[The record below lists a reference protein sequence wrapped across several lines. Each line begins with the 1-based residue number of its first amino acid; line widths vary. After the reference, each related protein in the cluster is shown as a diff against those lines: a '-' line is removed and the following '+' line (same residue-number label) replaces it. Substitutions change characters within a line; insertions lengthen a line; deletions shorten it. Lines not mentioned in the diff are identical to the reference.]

1 MENLNKQMWLSL
13 YLSKLQIKSNEK
25 KSKGM
30 LHINK
35 RNNLLKR
42 YNDCKCLCTDSGV
55 PNFIKA
61 TERNERPRRY

>member
-25 KSKGM
+25 KSKGR

-42 YNDCKCLCTDSGV
+42 YNESWAWWRTPLIPALGRQRQAD
-55 PNFIKA
+55 F
-61 TERNERPRRY
+61 